1 MSKQYP
7 PIWKDGV
14 LMCDKNHT
22 QAKIG
27 RNGHGGSSA
36 GIQYHISVDP
46 NTGELLCT
54 SQGGVANAML
64 KGLSPSKVH
73 EGGTWLLWHCLPNC

>member
-1 MSKQYP
+1 MTEQIQLGEWVDSGEITMEEEMSKQYP

-14 LMCDKNHT
+14 LMCNENHT

-36 GIQYHISVDP
+36 GIQYCISVDP
-46 NTGELLCT
+46 NTGELLRT
-54 SQGGVANAML
+54 SQGGVM
-64 KGLSPSKVH
+64 PR
-73 EGGTWLLWHCLPNC
+73 